1 MMKNAFH
8 FILKAYFVLN
18 TVKTRDIFFI
28 KNYAENE
35 AGRIVPDLFLF
46 FKKALY
52 EVKASSLELIFNYFG
67 SLQLG
72 TQ

>member
-1 MMKNAFH
+1 MMKNAFY

-18 TVKTRDIFFI
+18 TFKTRDIFFI
-28 KNYAENE
+28 KNHTENE
-35 AGRIVPDLFLF
+35 ARRLVPDLFLF